1 MESTSTPK
9 VIFLI
14 ADYGHDPTET
24 AVPYAAFKSAGFSHL
39 LRNRN
44 RQNPRM
50 RQKDVD
56 WLDAKAAWRKLTHAN
71 PVQLYALQ
79 RRIHH
84 APHLDPPF
92 LLSRCVSTRVPPRR
106 TR

>member
-1 MESTSTPK
+1 MVMTLLVHNISLLC
-9 VIFLI
+9 LI
-14 ADYGHDPTET
+14 LRFQDYLMLTDFPET

-56 WLDAKAAWRKLTHAN
+56 WLDAKAACLFILRSL
-71 PVQLYALQ
+71 
-79 RRIHH
+79 
-84 APHLDPPF
+84 
-92 LLSRCVSTRVPPRR
+92 
-106 TR
+106 